1 MNSLE
6 LRVYEIFKSKFSEQE
21 AAVVIE
27 YFEAK
32 TENKYEQKKDIFLT
46 KEDKIDL
53 IGKIEVTK
61 SDLIERIESTKTDII
76 KWMFAFWVG
85 TIGIAILFYFLKK

>member
-6 LRVYEIFKSKFSEQE
+6 LRVYEIFKSKFSEQD
-21 AAVVIE
+21 AAAVIE

-32 TENKYEQKKDIFLT
+32 TENKYEQKKEIFLT
-46 KEDKIDL
+46 KEDK
-53 IGKIEVTK
+53 T
-61 SDLIERIESTKTDII
+61 DLIERIESTKTDII

-85 TIGIAILFYFLKK
+85 TIGIAILFYLLKK